1 MYQAHLI
8 NPLEQLGRIGFD
20 VVLVDDAGELPEIRL
35 SKDFC
40 STCNRATI
48 NQKINEMIASI
59 LEGRFLTGLDS
70 ELRTQDTITATIDLP
85 EGVVID

>member
-8 NPLEQLGRIGFD
+8 NPLQQLGRISFD
-20 VVLVDDAGELPEIRL
+20 VVLFDEVDGLPEIRL

-40 STCNRATI
+40 STCDRTTI
-48 NQKINEMIASI
+48 NQKINEMIASV

-70 ELRTQDTITATIDLP
+70 ELRTQDTIEATIDLP